1 MKIQYKNL
9 DISEN
14 ILLDRYKELINTIP
28 EFKYAY
34 LNLTEEK
41 ILSCAGYIIHDLEMK
56 SEYPEFW
63 RNSAD
68 HLIVKFYLLWARD
81 IFKFI
86 NGDNFDYVG
95 EITEIDDPFACDFYN
110 DNLENR

>member
-1 MKIQYKNL
+1 MKLNYKGL
-9 DISEN
+9 DITEN
-14 ILLDRYKELINTIP
+14 IIIEKYKELINTIP

-34 LNLTEEK
+34 LNLTEDK
-41 ILSCAGYIIHDLEMK
+41 ILGCASYIIHDLEMK
-56 SEYPEFW
+56 SEFPKFW

-68 HLIVKFYLLWARD
+68 HIVSKFYQLWAKGV
-81 IFKFI
+81 FNFI

-95 EITEIDDPFACDFYN
+95 EIEVDDPFACDFYN